1 MQNTSVDPRA
11 KIFATIFIVLII
23 GAGAFIL
30 SGENGEVRGKG
41 GSAKLSIA
49 ETDYEFGDISMKN
62 GLASHKFQIKNDGDR
77 VLEITDISTSCA
89 CTKVVLAVDG
99 RRSPEFSMPGH
110 GVKPLFWSE
119 KIAPGQSAVL
129 EAVFDPLAHGPDAV
143 GPITRFINIISN
155 TGGKENTKSVITFSG
170 NVIK

>member
-1 MQNTSVDPRA
+1 MQNASIDPRA
-11 KIFATIFIVLII
+11 KIFAVIFAVLIL
-23 GAGAFIL
+23 GAGAFIFF
-30 SGENGEVRGKG
+30 GENGEVSGKG

-49 ETDYEFGDISMKN
+49 ETDYDFGDISMKN
-62 GLASHKFQIKNDGDR
+62 GLARHEFKIKNDGDQA
-77 VLEITDISTSCA
+77 LEITDISTSCA
-89 CTKVVLAVDG
+89 CTKVVLVVDG

-143 GPITRFINIISN
+143 GPITRVINIISN
-155 TGGKENTKSVITFSG
+155 TGGKGNAKSVITFSG